1 MARTSGNMMI
11 SGIRGKL
18 GKFVFRKMRGETFV
32 ILAPRKPDKSKE
44 TVAQRN
50 TRTTFK
56 EAASWAKNQM
66 LDPEKKKRYNKKA
79 KKLKLPNGYTAA
91 VREFMRRGGSKN
103 LTLDVAQN
111 S

>member
-1 MARTSGNMMI
+1 
-11 SGIRGKL
+11 
-18 GKFVFRKMRGETFV
+18 
-32 ILAPRKPDKSKE
+32 
-44 TVAQRN
+44 
-50 TRTTFK
+50 
-56 EAASWAKNQM
+56 M